1 MTEAPAARVL
11 LVDDDEAIISTLGPY
26 LERAGFE
33 VAIARDGEQAL
44 QLHPVHDPDIV
55 VSDVLM
61 PGIDGRELVRRLR
74 RSETWTP
81 VILLTQVDEASERAA
96 ALDEG
101 ADDYL
106 GKPFLPSEL
115 VSRIRAVLRRT
126 RGGRPLSAAVALVSD
141 GLELDRTARRLQLEG
156 RSIELTPKAIA
167 LLDYPMAHPGE
178 VHTREHLLA
187 TLWGFEFAVTT
198 RAVDHR
204 IAELRRALREDP
216 QRPRWIETVQ
226 GAGYRFCASVTR
238 AGA

>member
-1 MTEAPAARVL
+1 MNTTPRTRVL
-11 LVDDDEAIISTLGPY
+11 LVDDEEAILSTLGPY

-33 VAIARDGEQAL
+33 VIFAEDGGAAL
-44 QLHPVHDPDIV
+44 RSHAALHPDIV

-61 PGIDGRELVRRLR
+61 PRVDGRELVRRLR
-74 RSETWTP
+74 QDEVWTP
-81 VILLTQVDEASERAA
+81 VILLTKVDEAAERAA

-115 VSRIRAVLRRT
+115 VSRIRAVLRRSQ
-126 RGGRPLSAAVALVSD
+126 GGRPLSASAVLQS
-141 GLELDRTARRLQLEG
+141 GSLELDRAARRVRVDG
-156 RSIELTPKAIA
+156 RNAELTPKAIA
-167 LLDYPMAHPGE
+167 LLDYLMAHPGE

-204 IAELRRALREDP
+204 VAELRRALGDEAQQP
-216 QRPRWIETVQ
+216 QWIETVQ
-226 GAGYRFCASVTR
+226 RAGYRFCGRVVNA
-238 AGA
+238 

>member
-1 MTEAPAARVL
+1 MSADRPFRVL
-11 LVDDDEAIISTLGPY
+11 LVDDEEAITSTLGPY

-33 VAIARDGEQAL
+33 VVVAGDGLQAL
-44 QLHPVHDPDIV
+44 DRHADSSPDIV

-61 PGIDGRELVRRLR
+61 PGMDGRSLVRALR

-81 VILLTQVDEASERAA
+81 VILLMQVDEASERAA

-115 VSRIRAVLRRT
+115 VSRIRAVLRRAG
-126 RGGRPLSAAVALVSD
+126 GGRPLSASNALVGE
-141 GLELDRTARRLQLEG
+141 GLELDRAARRVRVDG
-156 RSIELTPKAIA
+156 SPVELTPKAVA
-167 LLDYPMAHPGE
+167 LLDYLMAHPGE

-204 IAELRRALREDP
+204 VAELRRALGDDP

-226 GAGYRFCASVTR
+226 GAGYRFRGAV
-238 AGA
+238 AGR